1 MKLIRIQPDHPAPE
15 LIEQA
20 AEAILSGQVIGY
32 PTDTVYGLGAN
43 ALNAQAVA
51 RVFELKG
58 RDRYR
63 PILVI
68 AGNMAQAQQLVV
80 LSELAERL
88 AQRFWPGPLTL
99 VLPARPGVPP
109 HLLSADGKLGLRIPR
124 HPICLELLNRCG
136 VPITSTSGN
145 ISGQRNPVS
154 AEDLLASFGDRLD
167 LIIDS
172 GPARSPAPST
182 VVTFIDDEIILL
194 REGVI
199 SRLELERQIGKHV
212 HERSGE

>member
-20 AEAILSGQVIGY
+20 AQAILAGQVIGY
-32 PTDTVYGLGAN
+32 PTDTVYGLGAD
-43 ALNAQAVA
+43 ALNPQAVE

-68 AGNMAQAQQLVV
+68 AGNMDQVRQLVV

-99 VLPARPGVPP
+99 VLPARPGVLP
-109 HLLSADGKLGLRIPR
+109 HLLSADGQLGLRIPG
-124 HPICLELLNRCG
+124 HTICLELLNRCG

-145 ISGQRNPVS
+145 RSGQRNPVS
-154 AEDLLASFGDRLD
+154 AEDLVASFGDRLD

-172 GPARSPAPST
+172 GPARSAAPST
-182 VVTFIDDEIILL
+182 VVTFIEDEIILL

-199 SRLELERQIGKHV
+199 SRLELERQIGKHI

>member
-194 REGVI
+194 REGAI